1 MLTAVQRIADFDK
14 AIGPGEKHPGSDTH
28 TNKLL
33 ANQLA
38 CYIKDTAANANTSI
52 LAHIL

>member
-1 MLTAVQRIADFDK
+1 MLTAVQRIADIDK
-14 AIGPGEKHPGSDTH
+14 AIGPREKGPGSDTH

-38 CYIKDTAANANTSI
+38 CYMEDTTANANMSI